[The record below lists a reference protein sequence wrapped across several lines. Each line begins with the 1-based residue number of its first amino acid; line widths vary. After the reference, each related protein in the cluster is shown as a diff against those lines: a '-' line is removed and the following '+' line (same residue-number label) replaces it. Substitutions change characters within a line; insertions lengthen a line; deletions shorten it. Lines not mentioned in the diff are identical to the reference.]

1 VRFDGGRP
9 TTAPAFSWQRVGSRG
24 RTDRRAYPRAERAAA
39 APPTADALTGY
50 TPGVM
55 EGSASPDPAAAGPTG
70 TGSAPA
76 PAGAASRSITRARR
90 PAIVTIL
97 AILQLLNAA
106 AYGVLLA
113 VLLATGPDS
122 LVALLGDGLLGEVE
136 AVAVAVLLGGIVVA
150 TLAAGILLLRM
161 RQLGWTITMLLS
173 GLGLVSS
180 IAVWW
185 AQATTTPI
193 LLFVQ
198 VASVFYLNQRQ
209 VREAF
214 GISRREA
221 GDALSDTRDTRDSP
235 GATPIESRE

>member
-1 VRFDGGRP
+1 MPF
-9 TTAPAFSWQRVGSRG
+9 
-24 RTDRRAYPRAERAAA
+24 A
-39 APPTADALTGY
+39 APSTSGALSGY

-55 EGSASPDPAAAGPTG
+55 EGSAPLDPAAAGPTG
-70 TGSAPA
+70 SGSAPA
-76 PAGAASRSITRARR
+76 PAVAASRASTRAGR

-106 AYGVLLA
+106 AYGVILA
-113 VLLATGPDS
+113 ALLATGPDT
-122 LVALLGDGLLGEVE
+122 LAGLIGDGLLGEVE
-136 AVAVAVLLGGIVVA
+136 TATFALVVGGFAVA

-185 AQATTTPI
+185 TEATTNPI
-193 LLFVQ
+193 LLFIQ

-221 GDALSDTRDTRDSP
+221 GDALGDAGATRDSA
-235 GATPIESRE
+235 GATPSEARG